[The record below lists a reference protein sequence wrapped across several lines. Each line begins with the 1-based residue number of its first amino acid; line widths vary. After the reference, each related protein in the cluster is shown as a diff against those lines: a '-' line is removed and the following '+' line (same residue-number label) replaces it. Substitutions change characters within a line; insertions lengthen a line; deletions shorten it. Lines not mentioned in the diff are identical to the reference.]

1 MNSINKIIS
10 VALFLILG
18 NVSFAQN
25 DLTLSNVITLAHGQ
39 SLSQKKVDNAF
50 ENKYWRY
57 NSYKKLFL
65 PKIDFEGTLPDFNVG
80 FSEVVQPDGTIS
92 FQRTSRV
99 SSNANIS
106 INQPLK
112 WTGGNVF
119 FSTNLVR
126 LDWLGNSPFTSYRT
140 SPFYIGLSQ
149 PLLKHNPYKWSKK
162 IEPLIYE
169 ESKRLSVEQSEDV
182 SREAVRLFFS
192 VLSNMSKYEVAKL
205 NKRNSDTLYQISKG
219 RYSLGKIA
227 ENELLQIELTTLN
240 AEKSLAQSAL
250 DVQVSEQ
257 ALKTFLKIP
266 YNQSLSLKIE
276 ESLPL
281 KSVDVEQIVN
291 LAKNHRSE
299 YIAYERRLLESK
311 RELDKVKKEN
321 TFNADLF
328 VAYGVSQTAPTLE
341 SSYQNPLD
349 QEQVRL
355 GVRVPI
361 YNWGLSKSN
370 IKQQQANSE
379 LIENQI
385 EQDKKNFEQQ
395 VFIIASQFNIMSQ
408 QVTISQKA
416 MVVAKKR
423 YEVSKQRY
431 LIGKSDLLTFN
442 NSLQERDLAIASYYR
457 TISEY
462 WLSFYN
468 IRKLTHYDF
477 VEKKEISEVEF
488 KGK

>member
-1 MNSINKIIS
+1 MNKIKIIS
-10 VALFLILG
+10 LILFVALVKIT
-18 NVSFAQN
+18 VAQN
-25 DLTLSNVITLAHGQ
+25 NLTLSDVIHLAHGQ

-50 ENKYWRY
+50 ENKYWQY
-57 NSYKKLFL
+57 NSFKKLFL
-65 PKIDFEGTLPDFNVG
+65 PKVNFEGTLPDFNVG
-80 FSEVVQPDGTIS
+80 FSQVVQPDGTVS
-92 FQRTSRV
+92 FQRTSKM
-99 SSNANIS
+99 SSNASIA
-106 INQPLK
+106 INQPIK
-112 WTGGNVF
+112 WTGGNLF
-119 FSTNLVR
+119 LSTNLLR
-126 LDWLGNSPFTSYRT
+126 FDWLGDSPFTSYRVN
-140 SPFYIGLSQ
+140 PFYIGFSQ

-162 IEPLIYE
+162 IEPLVYE
-169 ESKRLSVEQSEDV
+169 ESKRMSIEQSEDV

-192 VLSNMSKYEVAKL
+192 VLGNLSRYEVAKL
-205 NKRNSDTLYQISKG
+205 NKKNSDTLYQISKG

-250 DVQVSEQ
+250 DVRVSEQ
-257 ALKTFLKIP
+257 ALKTFLKTP
-266 YNQSLSLKIE
+266 YNQALNLTIE
-276 ESLPL
+276 EELPL
-281 KSVDVEQIVN
+281 KVVDVQKIVS
-291 LAKNHRSE
+291 LARNHRSE
-299 YIAYERRLLESK
+299 YIAYERRLLESN
-311 RELDKVKKEN
+311 RELDKVKKN
-321 TFNADLF
+321 NSFNADLF
-328 VAYGVSQTAPTLE
+328 VAYGVSQTASDLE
-341 SSYQNPLD
+341 SSYQNPLG
-349 QEQVRL
+349 QKQVKL
-355 GVRVPI
+355 GVKVPI

-442 NSLQERDLAIASYYR
+442 NSLQERDLAIASYYQ

-468 IRKLTHYDF
+468 IRKLTHFDF
-477 VEKKEISEVEF
+477 VKNKEIKVSEF
-488 KGK
+488 NGK

>member
-1 MNSINKIIS
+1 MNNVKILS
-10 VALFLILG
+10 VILLT
-18 NVSFAQN
+18 VLVQFATAQN
-25 DLTLSNVITLAHGQ
+25 QLTLSNVIDLAHGQ

-50 ENKYWRY
+50 ENNYWRY
-57 NSYKKLFL
+57 NSFKKLFL
-65 PKIDFEGTLPDFNVG
+65 PKIDFEGTLPNFNVG
-80 FSEVVQPDGTIS
+80 FTEVVQPDGTVN

-99 SSNANIS
+99 SSSASIS
-106 INQPLK
+106 INQPLQ
-112 WTGGNVF
+112 WTGGNIF
-119 FSTNLVR
+119 FSTNLLR
-126 LDWLGNSPFTSYRT
+126 LDWLGNSPFTSYRA
-140 SPFYIGLSQ
+140 SPFYIGFSQ

-162 IEPLIYE
+162 IEPLVYE
-169 ESKRLSVEQSEDV
+169 ESKRMSVEQSEDV
-182 SREAVRLFFS
+182 SREAVRLFFN
-192 VLSNMSKYEVAKL
+192 VLSNLSKYEVSKL

-227 ENELLQIELTTLN
+227 ENELLQIELTALN
-240 AEKSLAQSAL
+240 AEKSLAQSVL

-266 YNQSLSLKIE
+266 YSQSLSLKIE
-276 ESLPL
+276 EELPL
-281 KSVDVEQIVN
+281 KTVDVQKIVS
-291 LAKNHRSE
+291 LARDHRSE
-299 YIAYERRLLESK
+299 YIAYERRLLESS
-311 RELDKVKKEN
+311 RELDKIKKDN
-321 TFNADLF
+321 SFNADLF
-328 VAYGVSQTAPTLE
+328 VAYGVSQTAPVLE
-341 SSYQNPLD
+341 SSYQNPLG
-349 QEQVRL
+349 QQQVRL

-416 MVVAKKR
+416 MLVAKKR

-442 NSLQERDLAIASYYR
+442 NSLQERDVAIASYYQ

-468 IRKLTHYDF
+468 IRKLTHFDF
-477 VEKKEISEVEF
+477 VNNKDISVSKF
-488 KGK
+488 NGK

>member
-1 MNSINKIIS
+1 MNKIKIIS
-10 VALFLILG
+10 LILFVALVKIT
-18 NVSFAQN
+18 VAQN
-25 DLTLSNVITLAHGQ
+25 NLTLSDVIHLAHGQ

-50 ENKYWRY
+50 ENKYWQY
-57 NSYKKLFL
+57 NSFKKLFL
-65 PKIDFEGTLPDFNVG
+65 PKVNFEGTLPDFNVG
-80 FSEVVQPDGTIS
+80 FSQVVQPDGTVS
-92 FQRTSRV
+92 FQRTSKM
-99 SSNANIS
+99 SSNASIA
-106 INQPLK
+106 INQPIK
-112 WTGGNVF
+112 WTGGNLF
-119 FSTNLVR
+119 LSTNLLR
-126 LDWLGNSPFTSYRT
+126 FDWLGDSPFTSYRVN
-140 SPFYIGLSQ
+140 PFYIGFSQ

-162 IEPLIYE
+162 IEPLVYE
-169 ESKRLSVEQSEDV
+169 ESKRMSIEQSEDV

-192 VLSNMSKYEVAKL
+192 VLSNLSRYEVAKL

-250 DVQVSEQ
+250 DVRVSEQ
-257 ALKTFLKIP
+257 ALKTFLKTP
-266 YNQSLSLKIE
+266 YNQALNLTIE
-276 ESLPL
+276 EELPL
-281 KSVDVEQIVN
+281 KVVDVQKIVS
-291 LAKNHRSE
+291 LARNHRSE
-299 YIAYERRLLESK
+299 YVAYERRLLESN
-311 RELDKVKKEN
+311 RELDKVKKN
-321 TFNADLF
+321 NSFNADLF
-328 VAYGVSQTAPTLE
+328 VAYGVSQTASDLE
-341 SSYQNPLD
+341 SSYQNPLG
-349 QEQVRL
+349 QKQVKL
-355 GVRVPI
+355 GVKVPI

-442 NSLQERDLAIASYYR
+442 NSLQERDLAIASYYQ

-468 IRKLTHYDF
+468 IRKLTHFDF
-477 VEKKEISEVEF
+477 VNNKEIKVSEF
-488 KGK
+488 NGK